1 MSRQPLFS
9 VTIED
14 CRVDTFRAGG
24 KGGQH
29 QNKTETGVRV
39 VHPPS
44 GAVGEAR
51 DSRSQ
56 HDNKRAA
63 FRRMVESAE
72 FKAWHTRTAAEL
84 LSGETIDQKVD
95 KLMDTRHLKVEVRDD
110 DGRWVVWR
118 EG

>member
-1 MSRQPLFS
+1 MEQTREHVLS
-9 VTIED
+9 VTRKDLVIQ
-14 CRVDTFRAGG
+14 TFRAGG

-56 HDNKRAA
+56 DQNKRAA
-63 FRRMVESAE
+63 FRKMADSVRFRSWVRDQHLQVARKVAE
-72 FKAWHTRTAAEL
+72 AMEPANL
-84 LSGETIDQKVD
+84 L
-95 KLMDTRHLKVEVRDD
+95 VEVRR
-110 DGRWVVWR
+110 DGEWTP
-118 EG
+118 ECLNT